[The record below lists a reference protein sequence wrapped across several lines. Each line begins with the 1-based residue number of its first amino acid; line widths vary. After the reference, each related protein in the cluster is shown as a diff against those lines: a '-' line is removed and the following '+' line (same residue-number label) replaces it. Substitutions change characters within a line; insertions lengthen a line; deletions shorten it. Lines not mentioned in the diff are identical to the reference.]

1 MSTPAPV
8 VSTVGVWAAR
18 GRGAS
23 ATSNAVAAAIHERFT
38 GVPLRK
44 SVFPNV
50 TRGGGDALGG
60 GRLSCPARIHGAL
73 RWDGEGHG
81 DGRAAAGARV
91 DGDAASEHVA
101 HHALRSEERRVGK
114 ECRSRWA
121 PDH

>member
-1 MSTPAPV
+1 MSTPAPL
-8 VSTVGVWAAR
+8 VSTVGVWAAT

-60 GRLSCPARIHGAL
+60 RRLSCPARIPAAL
-73 RWDGEGHG
+73 PRDAEAHG
-81 DGRAAAGARV
+81 DGRAAGAARAC
-91 DGDAASEHVA
+91 GGSACARA
-101 HHALRSEERRVGK
+101 
-114 ECRSRWA
+114 
-121 PDH
+121 

>member
-1 MSTPAPV
+1 MSTPAPL
-8 VSTVGVWAAR
+8 VSTVGAWAAT
-18 GRGAS
+18 GRGAG

-73 RWDGEGHG
+73 WRDGEGHG
-81 DGRAAAGARV
+81 DGRAAAGSRV
-91 DGDAASEHVA
+91 DGDAASEQIGRAHV
-101 HHALRSEERRVGK
+101 
-114 ECRSRWA
+114 
-121 PDH
+121 

>member
-60 GRLSCPARIHGAL
+60 VRLSCPARIHGAL
-73 RWDGEGHG
+73 RWDWEGHG
-81 DGRAAAGARV
+81 DGRAAAGPRV
-91 DGDAASEHVA
+91 DAYAPSDHVVP
-101 HHALRSEERRVGK
+101 HALYHHQPHP
-114 ECRSRWA
+114 A
-121 PDH
+121 PLPELLPTD

>member
-1 MSTPAPV
+1 MSTPAPL
-8 VSTVGVWAAR
+8 VSTVGVWAAT

-60 GRLSCPARIHGAL
+60 GRLSCLARIHVAL
-73 RWDGEGHG
+73 RWYGDGHC

-91 DGDAASEHVA
+91 DGDADSGHDA
-101 HHALRSEERRVGK
+101 HGALDYCHLTR
-114 ECRSRWA
+114 A
-121 PDH
+121 P